1 VRGSA
6 ESPDCLVHRQTA
18 WRVHVVDVLGLGPP
32 RDFVGEFLIVDMG
45 NGVSLDYANWR
56 DGDLFEIITQPYGAE
71 TEASGG

>member
-1 VRGSA
+1 VALLNHLIVWCTDKQRGAS
-6 ESPDCLVHRQTA
+6 
-18 WRVHVVDVLGLGPP
+18 HVVDVLGLGPP